1 MSVDQ
6 TGERELNTKHGY
18 RQRLDRSIGQFAA
31 FAAGVSFVSILTG
44 ISLMFAI
51 GYGTSGPVYWWTWL
65 FVFGG
70 QLTVALVFAELA
82 TRFPIAGSVYQ
93 WAKTIGGRPVGWIA
107 GWLILGGTVAAC
119 ASVALAAQPV
129 LTSISSGFQ
138 FVGDGSGELD
148 IPVNSVILG
157 AALIVFALVA
167 NNLGVRVLTRIN
179 STGVIIELV
188 AAVLLVVLFFAGLQ
202 RGPEVVFDDAG
213 HIDATGLGWM
223 GALLLAAFASLYT
236 IVGFDTAGSLG
247 EETRNPRKNSPRAIV
262 RAVIASGVIGAFLI
276 LGAIMSVKDLGAE
289 ELSTVGLPY
298 VVTDVLGPTLG
309 SVFLWAILI
318 AVTVCVMA
326 AMAQGTRMMFS
337 MARDRALPF
346 SGNLAALSKRNS
358 TPLLPNFIVAILA
371 IALLV
376 INIQQ
381 PQLILIVTSMAVA
394 LYYLAYL
401 LVTGSVL
408 LQRFRG
414 TWPPK
419 DGGRKEG
426 YYSLGRWGIVVNI
439 LAVLYGASM
448 AVNLIWP
455 REVIYNPTPPFA
467 WYFQFGGLLFLAIFL
482 GLGVAYY
489 AVYARMRTGVLAGHE
504 ADGGDEAQ

>member
-1 MSVDQ
+1 MSVDSQ
-6 TGERELNTKHGY
+6 AEQELGTTHGY

-70 QLTVALVFAELA
+70 QLMVALVFAELA
-82 TRFPIAGSVYQ
+82 SRYPIAGSVYQ
-93 WAKTIGGRPVGWIA
+93 WAKTIAGKPVGWVA

-138 FVGDGSGELD
+138 FIGDGSGELD

-157 AALIVFALVA
+157 SALIILALVV
-167 NNLGVRVLTRIN
+167 NNFGVRLLTRVN
-179 STGVIIELV
+179 SAGVIIELL
-188 AAVLLVVLFFAGLQ
+188 AAIVLIVLFFFAIK
-202 RGPEVVFDDAG
+202 RGPEVVLSDAG
-213 HIDATGLGWM
+213 YIDMTGLGWL
-223 GALLLAAFASLYT
+223 GAMLLAAFASLYT
-236 IVGFDTAGSLG
+236 IVGFDTASSLG
-247 EETRNPRKNSPRAIV
+247 EETKNPRRNSPRAVV
-262 RAVIASGVIGAFLI
+262 RAVAASGIIGALLI
-276 LGAIMSVKDLGAE
+276 LGAIMSVSDLHAE
-289 ELSTVGLPY
+289 GLSLVGLPF
-298 VVTDVLGPTLG
+298 VVTDVLGPVLG
-309 SVFLWAILI
+309 TVFLWAILI

-346 SGNLAALSKRNS
+346 SGGLARLSQRS
-358 TPLLPNFIVAILA
+358 ATPLLPNFIVATLA

-394 LYYLAYL
+394 LYYIAYL
-401 LVTGSVL
+401 IVTTAVLVRRV
-408 LQRFRG
+408 RG
-414 TWPPK
+414 TWPPA
-419 DGGRKEG
+419 GGTGQG
-426 YYSLGRWGIVVNI
+426 YYSLGRGGMLINVI
-439 LAVLYGASM
+439 AVLYGVAMS
-448 AVNLIWP
+448 VNLLWP
-455 REVIYNPTPPFA
+455 RTEIYNPVPPFE
-467 WYFQFGGLLFLAIFL
+467 WYLQFGGLIFLALFI
-482 GLGVAYY
+482 GIGVAYY
-489 AVYARMRTGVLAGHE
+489 AFYVRRRSGVLDGHK
-504 ADGGDEAQ
+504 GGAEDEAL